1 MAEQTFSYDVFI
13 SHSSNDKPAARELA
27 ERLKADGKEIFRIAK
42 PRHAEYWLAQ
52 AYPVM
57 LVVRTS
63 DGQIRWMNVTDY
75 LREHG
80 AKTRQIVFDGEP
92 FTALNLVRL
101 RDRLL
106 RPSAD

>member
-1 MAEQTFSYDVFI
+1 M
-13 SHSSNDKPAARELA
+13 
-27 ERLKADGKEIFRIAK
+27 DGKEIFRIAK
-42 PRHAEYWLAQ
+42 PRHAEYWLSQ

-75 LREHG
+75 LKRG
-80 AKTRQIVFDGEP
+80 RPKTRQIVFEGEP
-92 FTALNLVRL
+92 FTALSLVRL

-106 RPSAD
+106 R